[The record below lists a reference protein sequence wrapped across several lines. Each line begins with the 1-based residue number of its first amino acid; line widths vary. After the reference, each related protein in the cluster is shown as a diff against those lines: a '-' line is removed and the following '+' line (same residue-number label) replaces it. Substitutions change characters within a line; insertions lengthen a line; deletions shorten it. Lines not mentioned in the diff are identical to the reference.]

1 MPELEKLRTEKTLKR
16 ISLGKAERLTFTA
29 VDDLAFAA
37 ERGRLQGK
45 PATSVFVPAE
55 IGPLIELAKLSANGP
70 LPPVK
75 ANPWIALDAYSAF
88 YNAMTSGRN
97 QWFCPN
103 GHKLGFIRTTWDPA
117 GDDTQWTA
125 FLVEAQRIAEA
136 SGFPKMIAA
145 QLMGAIGELQSN
157 IYEHSEAARTGLI
170 AFQATRRNFE
180 FVVSDKGIGILAS
193 LRSCPDYASLN
204 DHGEA
209 LSCALQDGNSRHGI
223 AAGRGMGFRQLF
235 IGLANLNGALRFRSG
250 NHTLTIDGRSP
261 TLMTAKLAQKPH
273 IRGFVASVSCSL

>member
-1 MPELEKLRTEKTLKR
+1 LNKMSDGNAK
-16 ISLGKAERLTFTA
+16 RLTFA
-29 VDDLAFAA
+29 EVDDLAFAA

-45 PATSVFVPAE
+45 AATSVFVPAE

-75 ANPWIALDAYSAF
+75 DNPWIALDAYNAF
-88 YNAMTSGRN
+88 YNAMISGRN

-103 GHKLGFIRTTWDPA
+103 GHRLGFIRTTWGPS

-125 FLVEAQRIAEA
+125 FLLQAQRAA
-136 SGFPKMIAA
+136 VAGGFPGKIAS
-145 QLMGAIGELQSN
+145 QLIGAIGELHSN
-157 IYEHSEAARTGLI
+157 IYEHSEAIRTGLI
-170 AFQATRRNFE
+170 AFQATRGNFE

-193 LRSCPDYASLN
+193 LKSCPDYASLN

-209 LSCALQDGNSRHGI
+209 LSCALQDGNSRHGK
-223 AAGRGMGFRQLF
+223 AAGRGMGFRQIF
-235 IGLANLNGALRFRSG
+235 VGLANLNGALRFRSG

-261 TLMTAKLAQKPH
+261 TLLTAKLAQKPH
-273 IRGFVASVSCSL
+273 IRGFIASVSCSL

>member
-1 MPELEKLRTEKTLKR
+1 MSDGNAK
-16 ISLGKAERLTFTA
+16 RLTFA
-29 VDDLAFAA
+29 EVDDLAFAA

-45 PATSVFVPAE
+45 AATSVFVPAE
-55 IGPLIELAKLSANGP
+55 LGPLIELAKLSANGP

-75 ANPWIALDAYSAF
+75 DNPWIALDAYSAF
-88 YNAMTSGRN
+88 YNAMISGRN

-103 GHKLGFIRTTWDPA
+103 GHRLGFIRTTWDPC

-125 FLVEAQRIAEA
+125 FLLQAQRAA
-136 SGFPKMIAA
+136 VAGGFPGKIAS
-145 QLMGAIGELQSN
+145 QLVGAIGELQSN
-157 IYEHSEAARTGLI
+157 IYEHSEAVRTGLI
-170 AFQATRRNFE
+170 AFQATRGNFE

-193 LRSCPDYASLN
+193 LRSCPDYTSLN

-209 LSCALQDGNSRHGI
+209 LSCALQDGNSRHGK
-223 AAGRGMGFRQLF
+223 AAGRGMGFRQIF

>member
-1 MPELEKLRTEKTLKR
+1 MPEPEQLRTEKTLKR
-16 ISLGKAERLTFTA
+16 ISLRKAERLTFTA

-75 ANPWIALDAYSAF
+75 ANPWIVLDAYSAF

-97 QWFCPN
+97 QWFCPD

-136 SGFPKMIAA
+136 NGFPKMIAA

-170 AFQATRRNFE
+170 AFQATQRHFE

-193 LRSCPDYASLN
+193 LML
-204 DHGEA
+204 
-209 LSCALQDGNSRHGI
+209 L
-223 AAGRGMGFRQLF
+223 
-235 IGLANLNGALRFRSG
+235 
-250 NHTLTIDGRSP
+250 
-261 TLMTAKLAQKPH
+261 
-273 IRGFVASVSCSL
+273 